1 MLYMMMEEMVM
12 IFFDLV
18 DIKVMVFIVRIRILL
33 DDFKIFFVIRGV
45 IKFVKS

>member
-45 IKFVKS
+45 IKFVKN

>member
-1 MLYMMMEEMVM
+1 M

>member
-18 DIKVMVFIVRIRILL
+18 DIKVMVFIVRIKILL

>member
-33 DDFKIFFVIRGV
+33 EDFKIFFVIRGV

>member
-1 MLYMMMEEMVM
+1 MLYMMMEEIVM

>member
-1 MLYMMMEEMVM
+1 MLYMMMEEIVM

-33 DDFKIFFVIRGV
+33 EDFKIFFVIRGV

>member
-18 DIKVMVFIVRIRILL
+18 DIKVIVFIVRIRILL